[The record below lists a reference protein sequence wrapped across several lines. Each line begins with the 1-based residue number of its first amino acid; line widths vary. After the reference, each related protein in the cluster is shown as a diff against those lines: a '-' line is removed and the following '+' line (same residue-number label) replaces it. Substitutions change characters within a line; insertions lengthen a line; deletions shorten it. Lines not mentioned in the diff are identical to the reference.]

1 MGHDCLNPE
10 VDFPEIVLNLLSV
23 SFNMPMFKKKEAY
36 QDYKNSLSMTLFKK
50 K

>member
-23 SFNMPMFKKKEAY
+23 SFKHAY
-36 QDYKNSLSMTLFKK
+36 VQEKRGISRL
-50 K
+50 